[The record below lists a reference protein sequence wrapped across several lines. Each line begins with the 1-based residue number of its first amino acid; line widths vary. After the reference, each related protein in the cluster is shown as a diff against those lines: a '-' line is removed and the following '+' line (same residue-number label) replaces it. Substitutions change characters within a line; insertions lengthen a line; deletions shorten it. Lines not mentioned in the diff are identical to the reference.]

1 MGRKIASSGTRPCPG
16 AAPTRQNRNPDGLNM
31 KKKTAWD
38 EIKAFAIELVKKKT
52 KAQQIDSAPSGKQF
66 ALEIGIYVG
75 LLLCYFFLVLSF
87 LSNWLKNLFDQNK
100 LIYALVAWA
109 LVAGQG
115 VVLEIVAVALLKVI
129 KSKTD

>member
-1 MGRKIASSGTRPCPG
+1 
-16 AAPTRQNRNPDGLNM
+16 M

-75 LLLCYFFLVLSF
+75 LLLSISF
-87 LSNWLKNLFDQNK
+87 LF
-100 LIYALVAWA
+100 
-109 LVAGQG
+109 
-115 VVLEIVAVALLKVI
+115 
-129 KSKTD
+129 

>member
-1 MGRKIASSGTRPCPG
+1 
-16 AAPTRQNRNPDGLNM
+16 M

-87 LSNWLKNLFDQNK
+87 LSNWLKNLFDHNK
-100 LIYALVAWA
+100 PIYAVVALA
-109 LVAGQG
+109 LIAVQG
-115 VVLEIVAVALLKVI
+115 VVLEVVAVALLRVI
-129 KSKTD
+129 KSKTG